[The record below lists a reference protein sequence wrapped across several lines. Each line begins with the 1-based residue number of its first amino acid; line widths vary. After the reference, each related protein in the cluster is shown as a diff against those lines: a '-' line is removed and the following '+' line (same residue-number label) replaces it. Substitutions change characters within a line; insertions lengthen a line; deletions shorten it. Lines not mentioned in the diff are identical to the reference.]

1 MSAAG
6 PPQGAN
12 RAPAGGSAAAKP
24 QAWGDHASAAGPPQ
38 GANRAPLGGS
48 AAAKPQAWGDHAS
61 ASSGSTPDRW
71 TAIRGAL
78 LTFDADPFLGEVE
91 AASRYEPDAL
101 VAMANGCIV
110 DCGPADA
117 VVRRLPP
124 DTQVTHYP
132 DALISG
138 GFIDAHVHYPQL
150 PVIGAGGKPLL
161 QWLTACTFP
170 AEARYGDPDHARAV
184 AARYLDENLRHG
196 ITTAAVFG
204 TVHPQSVD
212 ALFEAAQRR
221 DLRMIAGKVLMDRHA
236 PAELLDTAQRGYDE
250 SKALI
255 ERWHG
260 RDRLAYAITPRFAA
274 TSTPAQLAAAAALWR
289 ETPGAYLQS
298 HIAENRAEVEWIA
311 SLFPAQRSY
320 LDVYDHFGLLGRRAV
335 YAHGIHLDETDF
347 ARLHETQ
354 TVIAHCPTSNNFLGS
369 GLFALHRAREAARP
383 LHVALGTDLGAG
395 TGFSM
400 LRTMQAASEVAH
412 LCGHALSPLR
422 AWWLATEGGARALDL
437 DDALGAIAPG
447 READLVVIDLRSTP
461 LIDFR
466 MRYVDGIEDALGV
479 QMALGD
485 DRAIRATYVHGRLA
499 WDRDAPRCT

>member
-12 RAPAGGSAAAKP
+12 RAPA
-24 QAWGDHASAAGPPQ
+24 
-38 GANRAPLGGS
+38 GGS